1 MLRAA
6 MGEACNQQFVVFYG
20 AAAAAAK
27 NARFPPKVEVCQG
40 CGDGQLV
47 PG

>member
-6 MGEACNQQFVVFYG
+6 MGEACKQQFVVFYG
-20 AAAAAAK
+20 VFAAAAK
-27 NARFPPKVEVCQG
+27 NACYPSKVEVCQC

-47 PG
+47 SG